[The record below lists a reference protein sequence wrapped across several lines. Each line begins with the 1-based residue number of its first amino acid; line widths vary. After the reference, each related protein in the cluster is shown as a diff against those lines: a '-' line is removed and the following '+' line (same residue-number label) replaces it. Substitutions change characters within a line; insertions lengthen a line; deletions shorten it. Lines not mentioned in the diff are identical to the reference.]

1 MKYKKTLKISIFL
14 IILMS
19 IIVPVVQAETLQ
31 NAFGNEALN
40 ETAKGAGYN
49 TGVTSSVS
57 SIISAVIKIALSL
70 LGVVFLLLMLY
81 GGYLWMT
88 ARGNEQEVEKAKN
101 IITSAVI
108 GMLIVIGS
116 YAITYFIFKKI

>member
-57 SIISAVIKIALSL
+57 SIISDVIKIALSL

>member
-49 TGVTSSVS
+49 TGVTSPA